1 MAILLDTHTCAW
13 ALGRSVRLSDLAREV
28 IVDASSRAV
37 SSVSVFE
44 IANKVRLGKWP
55 EMAVALSELVPT
67 ALADGIDWAD
77 VTPEIAHLA
86 GTMDWPPPRSVRPAD
101 RGNGAGSW
109 LGAGIGALRLCR
121 EPHAGMAPGD
131 RSRARCR

>member
-86 GTMDWPPPRSVRPAD
+86 GTMDWPHRDPFDRLIAATALVHGWVLVSAD
-101 RGNGAGSW
+101 RVFDTLTG
-109 LGAGIGALRLCR
+109 LRR
-121 EPHAGMAPGD
+121 IW
-131 RSRARCR
+131 